1 MLGAH
6 GGQKRVLDPL
16 VLELQ
21 MFVGHHVNTRN
32 QTLGSLQEQMLL
44 TTKPHFFFVVSM
56 FCYFLLKLMTVNIL
70 QLPSNSFII
79 HSDLQHFQ
87 GL

>member
-44 TTKPHFFFVVSM
+44 TTKPHFFLLFQCFVTFS
-56 FCYFLLKLMTVNIL
+56 
-70 QLPSNSFII
+70 
-79 HSDLQHFQ
+79 
-87 GL
+87 